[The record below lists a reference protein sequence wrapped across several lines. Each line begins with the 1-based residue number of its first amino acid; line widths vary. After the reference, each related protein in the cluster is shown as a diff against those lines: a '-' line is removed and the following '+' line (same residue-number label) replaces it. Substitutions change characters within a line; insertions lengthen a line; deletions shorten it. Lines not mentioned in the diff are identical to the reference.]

1 MNKRSTRVGMIS
13 ASLMVTVITIM
24 AQTALAANHNVTGTG
39 STFID
44 KNGCDASVP
53 NGPPG
58 SLNVANGDSVTIYYN
73 YTYRDDR
80 LGSDKPRAEHIFI
93 QTVLYGGGG
102 RTEAHY
108 YNTTGSASGGGSIP
122 WTVYNVQEGT
132 SIWVGWYANI
142 TCGSSPQCHETDSKE
157 GSINLY

>member
-1 MNKRSTRVGMIS
+1 MNKRATRVGMIS

-39 STFID
+39 STYID
-44 KNGCDASVP
+44 RFGCDANVP

-58 SLNVANGDSVTIYYN
+58 SLDVANGDSVTIHYN
-73 YTYRDDR
+73 YTYWDNRPQ
-80 LGSDKPRAEHIFI
+80 GYPRAEHIFI

-108 YNTTGSASGGGSIP
+108 HNTSGSELGGGSIQ
-122 WTVYNVQEGT
+122 WTVYNVQTGT

-142 TCGSSPQCHETDSKE
+142 TCGSSPQCHDTDSKE
-157 GSINLY
+157 GYINLI